1 MMKSILLV
9 VVMAFAFI
17 TTTTNAQ
24 VNPNAIGIRGGGGFG
39 GSYGG
44 EITYQK
50 GLGEANRLELDFGFR
65 SSRSRYKKD
74 FYYEYYNH
82 LSVAVIYHWVFNL
95 TGGLNWYVGLGGQ
108 VGFYSW
114 RNNYDND
121 YPYAYEDRSGVS
133 LAIGGQLGL
142 EYDFNAHGV
151 PLLLSLDARPMW
163 DFLGYYSGF
172 GGDGAFAI
180 KYTF

>member
-1 MMKSILLV
+1 M

-44 EITYQK
+44 ELTYQK
-50 GLGEANRLELDFGFR
+50 GLGESNRLELDFGFR
-65 SSRSRYKKD
+65 SNRSRKYKD
-74 FYYEYYNH
+74 YYEYYNH
-82 LSVAVIYHWVFNL
+82 LSVAGIYHWVFNL
-95 TGGLNWYVGLGGQ
+95 TGGLNWYIGPGAQ
-108 VGFYSW
+108 VGFFSFHH
-114 RNNYDND
+114 NYDV
-121 YPYAYEDRSGVS
+121 YEDGYYDNRSGIS
-133 LAIGGQLGL
+133 LAVGGQIGL
-142 EYDFNAHGV
+142 EYDFNTHGV

-163 DFLGYYSGF
+163 DFLGYYAGF
-172 GGDGAFAI
+172 GGGGAFAI